1 MVSALRIGD
10 SVFSRVNTRSDYTR
24 LLKENLP
31 RSDPLIVKADWVGT
45 EDNSPRNLE
54 ALRCVAEAARGKVIV
69 TEGHQ
74 LWRSRILE
82 PNGLKFTV
90 NDEEVD
96 WNWLLEGKGWTWLIR
111 QRADWGFFIDGPHWS
126 HIMKEERAFLEK
138 HGFTDFFKDNG
149 VEYLNVT
156 DEIWSGRIAD
166 PKIVK
171 EAVESRYLPAFT
183 EKLYGF
189 VPEKLFRH
197 RGSSLLS
204 LSKRKDYQSFTMKN
218 NFGLIPDPVRAWWHG
233 FKEATTPARR
243 DSRLASSIL
252 DINKVYGALFDL
264 VGVFE
269 APRGDWS
276 TFTRDVGVSSGMAQ
290 LDAILNHLCGY
301 DPESAAYLSS
311 GNNLFGTYST
321 GLLADSKAKL
331 DGWFP
336 APEKA

>member
-1 MVSALRIGD
+1 MASLRIGD
-10 SVFSRVNTRSDYTR
+10 SVFSRVNNHGDYTSF
-24 LLKENLP
+24 LKKNLP
-31 RSDPLIVKADWVGT
+31 DSDPLIVKADWVGI

-54 ALRCVAEAARGKVIV
+54 ALRCVAEAAKGKVIV

-90 NDEEVD
+90 ENKEVD

-111 QRADWGFFIDGPHWS
+111 QRADWGFFTEGPHWS
-126 HIMKEERAFLEK
+126 HIIKEEHAFLEK

-149 VEYLNVT
+149 IEYINAT

-171 EAVESRYLPAFT
+171 EAVESKFSPAFN

-197 RGSSLLS
+197 RGSPLVS

-233 FKEATTPARR
+233 FKKANTDGPGGA
-243 DSRLASSIL
+243 RLAKSIL
-252 DINKVYGALFDL
+252 DINKVHGALFDL
-264 VGVFE
+264 VGIFE

-276 TFTRDVGVSSGMAQ
+276 EFTRDVGVSRSMAQ
-290 LDAILNHLCGY
+290 LDAILNHLSGY
-301 DPESAAYLSS
+301 DPELAAYISS
-311 GNNLFGTYST
+311 GNGIFGAFNPEM
-321 GLLADSKAKL
+321 LKEADAHL
-331 DGWFP
+331 GGWFP
-336 APEKA
+336 IPRKV